1 MPYSDNDNDQ
11 FWLTIEDAEMRGG
24 YEPTETDISTE
35 ELENQ
40 LNSLLATGNQFG
52 GMANVTEKVMKRKS
66 SKKSSKKGS
75 LTGGKRRSS
84 KKGSKKSSKK
94 GSKGSENEIVG
105 GKRRSSKKSSK
116 KGSLTGGKKKGS
128 KKGSKKMGRELPP
141 ALLLFQELVK
151 YVASKIGK
159 AGRPAMTIAGQV
171 KRDLLEK
178 KPGLEGKEMIEEAKK
193 HLDANLEKY
202 KKMM

>member
-1 MPYSDNDNDQ
+1 MSCSYNDNDS
-11 FWLTIEDAEMRGG
+11 FWLTIEDSEMKGG
-24 YEPTETDISTE
+24 YDPTESDMNTE

-52 GMANVTEKVMKRKS
+52 GMINITEKVMKRKS
-66 SKKSSKKGS
+66 SKKTSKKGS
-75 LTGGKRRSS
+75 LNGGKR
-84 KKGSKKSSKK
+84 KTSKKSSKK
-94 GSKGSENEIVG
+94 TSKKGSLNG
-105 GKRRSSKKSSK
+105 GKRKTFKKSSK
-116 KGSLTGGKKKGS
+116 KAS
-128 KKGSKKMGRELPP
+128 KKGSKKMGRTLPP

-159 AGRPAMTIAGQV
+159 GGRPAMTIAGQV

-178 KPGLEGKEMIEEAKK
+178 KPGLEGKDMIEEAKK
-193 HLDANLEKY
+193 HFDSNIETY